1 MAFSLVLLRLHIAH
15 ETDMFTEKQT
25 IIVTTPEELMPLITE
40 AVRAAGCG
48 YPSNIS
54 DGPHKKLLAPKDV
67 EREFGIHQKTLAY
80 WRQES
85 IGPAY
90 TSFGRRVFYER
101 AVLEEYIASGRI
113 QTLDTLR

>member
-1 MAFSLVLLRLHIAH
+1 MELESR
-15 ETDMFTEKQT
+15 T
-25 IIVTTPEELMPLITE
+25 IILSTPEELLPLITE
-40 AVRAAGCG
+40 AVRLAG
-48 YPSNIS
+48 YEKTQNASE
-54 DGPHKKLLAPKDV
+54 GPAKKLLAPKDV

-80 WRQES
+80 WRLEG

-113 QTLDTLR
+113 QTSESR

>member
-1 MAFSLVLLRLHIAH
+1 MEIKSC
-15 ETDMFTEKQT
+15 T
-25 IIVTTPEELMPLITE
+25 IILSTPEELLPLITE
-40 AVRAAGCG
+40 AVRSARIERTEFFGD
-48 YPSNIS
+48 IS
-54 DGPHKKLLAPKDV
+54 TQNKKLLAPKDV

-101 AVLEEYIASGRI
+101 AVLDEYIASGRI
-113 QTLDTLR
+113 QTSESK

>member
-1 MAFSLVLLRLHIAH
+1 MELESR
-15 ETDMFTEKQT
+15 T
-25 IIVTTPEELMPLITE
+25 IILSTPEELLPLITE
-40 AVRAAGCG
+40 AVRLAG
-48 YPSNIS
+48 YEKTQTASE
-54 DGPHKKLLAPKDV
+54 GPAKKLLAPKDV

-80 WRQES
+80 WRLEG

-113 QTLDTLR
+113 QTSESR

>member
-1 MAFSLVLLRLHIAH
+1 MEIAGR
-15 ETDMFTEKQT
+15 T
-25 IIVTTPEELMPLITE
+25 IILSTPEELLPLITE
-40 AVRAAGCG
+40 AIRLDNNENMQSTPESQV
-48 YPSNIS
+48 
-54 DGPHKKLLAPKDV
+54 KKLLAPKDV

-85 IGPAY
+85 VGPAY

-113 QTLDTLR
+113 QTSESK

>member
-1 MAFSLVLLRLHIAH
+1 MALQGH
-15 ETDMFTEKQT
+15 T
-25 IIVTTPEELMPLITE
+25 IILSTPEELLPLITE

-48 YPSNIS
+48 QSARIS
-54 DGPHKKLLAPKDV
+54 DNSHKRLLAPKDV
-67 EREFGIHQKTLAY
+67 EKEFGIHQKTLAY

-85 IGPAY
+85 VGPGY

-113 QTLDTLR
+113 QTSESK

>member
-1 MAFSLVLLRLHIAH
+1 MEIEGR
-15 ETDMFTEKQT
+15 T
-25 IIVTTPEELMPLITE
+25 IILSTPEELLPLITE
-40 AVRAAGCG
+40 AVRLAGYENVRG
-48 YPSNIS
+48 TS
-54 DGPHKKLLAPKDV
+54 DRPTQKLLAPKDV
-67 EREFGIHQKTLAY
+67 EREFGIRQKTLAY
-80 WRQES
+80 WRQEC

>member
-1 MAFSLVLLRLHIAH
+1 MEIEGR
-15 ETDMFTEKQT
+15 T
-25 IIVTTPEELMPLITE
+25 IILSTPEELLPLITE
-40 AVRAAGCG
+40 AIRAAACTETVDSTGI
-48 YPSNIS
+48 PS
-54 DGPHKKLLAPKDV
+54 KKLLAPKDV